1 MKYVH
6 LSDSYRIKRRDK
18 FNWEI
23 QKLRTGKVDKGGEQR
38 WFPCGKFYQSL
49 DGAMR
54 AVYEMM
60 LKEGDECADL
70 GQAVSTCKEIK
81 SEITRVAW
89 EVAANAN

>member
-6 LSDSYRIKRRDK
+6 LNDSYRIKRRDK

-23 QKLRTGKVDKGGEQR
+23 QEFVTIDEGGEQR
-38 WFPCGKFYQSL
+38 WFPCGRFYRSL
-49 DGAMR
+49 DGAMA

-70 GQAVSTCKEIK
+70 GQDVSTCKEIK
-81 SEITRVAW
+81 SEITKAAW
-89 EVAANAN
+89 EVAANAH